1 MNNLK
6 QLFMVGVIAL
16 CATGMTQAVAAA
28 YGGPVVAGGVIIT
41 NDHNDGADPR
51 GSGSDDSGSGSGEG
65 GAGGGSGGSSEGGN
79 TIGSGGGS
87 TGGSSGGSS
96 GSGSNTITFGNSP
109 GMVSGGTMS
118 NTAGTNSGVGSV
130 AQEVTISNPY

>member
-16 CATGMTQAVAAA
+16 CAAGMTQAVAAA

-51 GSGSDDSGSGSGEG
+51 GPGSDDSGSG
-65 GAGGGSGGSSEGGN
+65 AGG
-79 TIGSGGGS
+79 
-87 TGGSSGGSS
+87 
-96 GSGSNTITFGNSP
+96 GSNTITFGNTP
-109 GMVSGGTMS
+109 GGVGGGTMS
-118 NTAGTNSGVGSV
+118 NSVGTGTVTGGVV
-130 AQEVTISNPY
+130 QEVTLTNPY